1 MLIFS
6 FATLYKTKRGKTM
19 ARPTKFNEQ
28 LCEQLCTLH
37 EEGLPQ
43 KSCAD
48 YCGIDR
54 TTLHRWLKK
63 GEKAKSGKY
72 RQFFL
77 NWIRSEAKYEM
88 KHLTHI
94 SDSSSWL
101 AHQYLLQV
109 KDPETY
115 VVAEKQEMEMKAD
128 TNITADVDMTNPVIT
143 ENDLEMLKDLIE
155 DKHDDNP
162 DSGTD

>member
-1 MLIFS
+1 
-6 FATLYKTKRGKTM
+6 M
-19 ARPTKFNEQ
+19 ARPSKFTEQ
-28 LCEQLCTLH
+28 LCEELCLLH

-63 GEKAKSGKY
+63 GENAKSGKY
-72 RQFFL
+72 RNFFL
-77 NWIRSEAKYEM
+77 NWLRAEAKYEV
-88 KHLTHI
+88 KHLSHI
-94 SDSSSWL
+94 SDSTSWL

-115 VVAEKQEMEMKAD
+115 VVAEKQEMETTVKAD
-128 TNITADVDMTNPVIT
+128 ITADVDMTDETIHT
-143 ENDLEMLKDLIE
+143 NDLELLQSLIN
-155 DKHDDNP
+155 DKNDNTN
-162 DSGTD
+162 SGRDKPITE

>member
-1 MLIFS
+1 
-6 FATLYKTKRGKTM
+6 M